1 MCNRL
6 LFNALLIIVF
16 VVPCFI
22 LQGQDFVTVFSAGKE
37 GHSSYRIPAIIGM
50 SNGKLIAF
58 AEGRVNHAGD
68 FGRCRY
74 SYEDQF

>member
-58 AEGRVNHAGD
+58 ADERLGESSSAVT
-68 FGRCRY
+68 
-74 SYEDQF
+74 